1 MYEICNNFLDTKTF
15 NELRD
20 LIISNRDFPWFHEL
34 KVNDFQNNESL
45 FSYFTHTFYLKNAI
59 NSNRYDNVL
68 PFLEK
73 LEIKALIRV
82 VANLYVKTDKI
93 ETHPFHID
101 YEFPHKGALLSLN
114 TCNGGTILKN
124 NKKIKSVENTVIF
137 FDPSKPH
144 ASTSS
149 TDVKCRFNILVNY
162 F

>member
-34 KVNDFQNNESL
+34 KVNAFQNNESL

-124 NKKIKSVENTVIF
+124 NKKIKSLENTVIF

-144 ASTSS
+144 ASTSA
-149 TDVKCRFNILVNY
+149 TDVKGRFYILVNY

>member
-137 FDPSKPH
+137 FEPSKPH
-144 ASTSS
+144 ASTSA
-149 TDVKCRFNILVNY
+149 TDVKGRFNILVNY